1 MGAEKCAAVFIFA
14 APVNVGIAGDLRIV
28 LAVLDSVFCG
38 VADYFGELVAGTL
51 DRAQAEFEMDQC
63 GIFPAECAGEHHVY
77 GGGGGVGGV
86 SVVSRAGGVEG
97 AVLDV
102 RGKDSPQR
110 HGGHRGKE
118 EEIRIKSKIKIRIK
132 RE

>member
-1 MGAEKCAAVFIFA
+1 MGTKKRAAVFFSA
-14 APVNVGIAGDLRIV
+14 APVNVGVAGDLRIV
-28 LAVLDSVFCG
+28 LAVLDSVFCR
-38 VADYFGELVAGTL
+38 VADYPGEFAAGAL
-51 DRAQAEFEMDQC
+51 DRAQAEFEVDQC
-63 GIFPAECAGEHHVY
+63 GVFPAECAGEPHVH

-110 HGGHRGKE
+110 HGGHKGKE
-118 EEIRIKSKIKIRIK
+118 QEIRIKSK
-132 RE
+132 REQ